1 MAENYSVVSRLFS
14 DFGEASFTV
23 LDKNGEKEQEML
35 IQSISNE
42 IEGIVT
48 LKDGEKHSLVDGDI
62 VILQEIEETNKL
74 NKTSF
79 NFKQFVIKT
88 IGKNSFSIGDTR

>member
-1 MAENYSVVSRLFS
+1 
-14 DFGEASFTV
+14 
-23 LDKNGEKEQEML
+23 ML

-88 IGKNSFSIGDTR
+88 IGKVINIDFISIR

>member
-1 MAENYSVVSRLFS
+1 M
-14 DFGEASFTV
+14 
-23 LDKNGEKEQEML
+23 
-35 IQSISNE
+35 
-42 IEGIVT
+42 T

-88 IGKNSFSIGDTR
+88 IGKVINIDFISIR